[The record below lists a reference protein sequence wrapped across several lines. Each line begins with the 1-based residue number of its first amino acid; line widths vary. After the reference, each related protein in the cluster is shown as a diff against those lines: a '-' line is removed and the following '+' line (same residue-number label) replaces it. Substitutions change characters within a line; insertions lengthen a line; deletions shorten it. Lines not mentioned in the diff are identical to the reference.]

1 MTGYQQAVLYL
12 SGSWSDGK
20 YLVRNADRWYI
31 DAVADLFPAQPYFQ
45 RRPEAAK
52 RDYWCIKSAAVSPP
66 SLSDVSDWQGFS
78 RAFVELQ
85 GSLDLWPHKNRRG
98 ETIRTPRLR
107 LYGQPDVLNFV
118 AQHLP
123 AGRKKLQVCRTQT
136 GTTSL
141 YAYQSP
147 AEVDAILESLDGS
160 PRNDRIWS
168 AWQSILFDWRSL

>member
-1 MTGYQQAVLYL
+1 M
-12 SGSWSDGK
+12 K
-20 YLVRNADRWYI
+20 N
-31 DAVADLFPAQPYFQ
+31 
-45 RRPEAAK
+45 
-52 RDYWCIKSAAVSPP
+52 
-66 SLSDVSDWQGFS
+66 FS
-78 RAFVELQ
+78 V
-85 GSLDLWPHKNRRG
+85 NM
-98 ETIRTPRLR
+98 
-107 LYGQPDVLNFV
+107 
-118 AQHLP
+118 P